1 MKPTIKQ
8 LRELIQE
15 TLAETWDIKV
25 GTVKNPQHRKDWLDT
40 HMGRE
45 YSDITLREA
54 AEALYK
60 EWQPDPSDDRLAY
73 EYKIQ
78 LGDILGIKD

>member
-1 MKPTIKQ
+1 
-8 LRELIQE
+8 
-15 TLAETWDIKV
+15 
-25 GTVKNPQHRKDWLDT
+25 
-40 HMGRE
+40 MGRE

-54 AEALYK
+54 AEALYE